1 MEAEA
6 TPRLMDRDW
15 NWQQARQD
23 FRWAIP
29 DYFNI
34 AEVCCDRWARSVP
47 TRLALVHIAEDGT
60 AMRYSFAQLKR
71 ASDQFANVLRAY
83 GVTQGDR
90 VGMLLPQGPA
100 VLIAHLATYKL
111 GAIALPLFTLFGPD
125 ALGYRLQDSGAK
137 VLITDGENLDKAEAV
152 KESLGGSL
160 QTIFSVDS
168 GSGLSFWDAIARAS
182 RQFTPVQTKAE
193 DPAVLIYTSGTT
205 GPPKGALHAHRF
217 LIGHLPS
224 MEVGH
229 GGFPA
234 RSEMGWT
241 PADWAWIGG
250 LMDMA
255 MPCLYY
261 GVAQVSHRMR
271 KFDPE
276 YAYAL
281 MAAHA
286 MTRLFM
292 PPTALRMLQN
302 AKTPPGLQVKSVTSG
317 GESLGEALHDWG
329 TTELNAAINEV
340 YGQTECNLVI
350 SANPALM
357 TVKPD
362 TMGLAVPGH
371 EVAIIDET
379 GTELPADA
387 LGEIAIRAPDPV
399 MFLEY
404 WNNPAATGKKFVNG
418 WLCTGD
424 LGRRDAAGYF
434 RFESRSD
441 DVITSAGYRI
451 GPTEIENCLCA
462 HPDVVMAAA
471 IGVPDPVRT
480 EVVKAFVVL
489 REGAEWDGLE
499 ATLIAH
505 VRERVSPHVA
515 PKMIQPLQTMP
526 VTATGKIMRRSLRD
540 L

>member
-1 MEAEA
+1 MAAEN
-6 TPRLMDRDW
+6 RLRLIDPAWD
-15 NWQQARQD
+15 WQQARQN
-23 FRWAIP
+23 FRWSIP
-29 DYFNI
+29 DNFNI
-34 AEVCCDRWARSVP
+34 AEVCCDRWARADP
-47 TRLALVHIAEDGT
+47 QRLALVHLAEDGT
-60 AMRYSFAQLKR
+60 TTRYTFAQLKT

-100 VLIAHLATYKL
+100 VLIAHLATYKI

-125 ALGYRLQDSGAK
+125 ALSYRLQDSGAK

-152 KESLGGSL
+152 KTADAGAL
-160 QTIFSVDS
+160 QTIFSVDA
-168 GSGLSFWDAIARAS
+168 GAGLSFWEELSRAS
-182 RQFTPVQTKAE
+182 RHFVPVQTKAE

-217 LIGHLPS
+217 LLGHLPS

-234 RSEMGWT
+234 GSEMGWT

-261 GVAQVSHRMR
+261 GVPQLSHRMR
-271 KFDPE
+271 KFDPD
-276 YAYAL
+276 YAYSLMTEHAL
-281 MAAHA
+281 
-286 MTRLFM
+286 TRLFM
-292 PPTALRMLQN
+292 PPTALRMLQT
-302 AKTPPGLQVKSVTSG
+302 AKTPSGLRVKSVTSG

-329 TTELNAAINEV
+329 TRRLGAPINEV

-350 SANPALM
+350 SANPDLM

-362 TMGLAVPGH
+362 TMGYAVPGH
-371 EVAIIDET
+371 EVAIIDSKGAEV
-379 GTELPADA
+379 PADT

-399 MFLEY
+399 MFLGY
-404 WNNPAATGKKFVNG
+404 WNNPAATEKKFVNG

-424 LGRRDAAGYF
+424 LGRKDAEGYF

-451 GPTEIENCLCA
+451 GPTEIENCLSA

-489 REGAEWDGLE
+489 RDGAIWDGLE
-499 ATLIAH
+499 SQLIAR
-505 VRERVSPHVA
+505 VRDRVSPHVA
-515 PKMIQPLQTMP
+515 PRMIQPLETMP
-526 VTATGKIMRRSLRD
+526 VTATGKILRRSLRD